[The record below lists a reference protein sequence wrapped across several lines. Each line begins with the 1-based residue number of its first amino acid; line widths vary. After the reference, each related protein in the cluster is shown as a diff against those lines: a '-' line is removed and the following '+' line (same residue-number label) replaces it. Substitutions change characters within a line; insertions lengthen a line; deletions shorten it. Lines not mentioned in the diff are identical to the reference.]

1 MVIPSG
7 ECLSYFNA
15 NSKQLIKKITITYFS
30 AQKKN
35 IMKILKIKLAL
46 FLILAVCSVSTAQI
60 KQAILKT
67 EKVQQFGKAEWDIQ
81 LTGEWSNPYLMEDI
95 ALDMLLTSPSG
106 KTVTVPCFY
115 QSGESGKLSDWKARF
130 TAQEKGNYSVTF
142 RLAKKGKTIQEY
154 PAAKFES
161 VASGKKGILH
171 PNDTYTFKFD
181 NGELFR
187 GIGENLCWEARSN
200 DDSKYFKTLHENER
214 FNYEFLLN
222 KLATNGGNYTRI
234 WMCPWNFPLEWKTVS
249 PNTNRYTN
257 SDEYYNPSAIRK
269 LDRLFEL
276 SDSLGIYIMLTL
288 SGGHSFETGNY
299 SIKTVGFA
307 VNDSDF
313 FVNTKSKEQYK
324 NKLRYLIARWGYS
337 SSIGAWEFF
346 NEVDY
351 LSFGKN
357 PNDNSRQKAVTAWHD
372 EMSTYLKQNDPYGHL
387 VTTSISHRDVEGLNS
402 IKNIDFNQKHIYK
415 NTAGIPST
423 IVNYTKSYG
432 KPYVIGEFG
441 YEWDWSKDFDQF
453 AENMDSDF
461 KRGLWLGLFSPTPI
475 LPMSW
480 WWEYFENRGL
490 MEYFK
495 RVREISDLMMKSGKG
510 SFEPIEVTASQ
521 TGITVY
527 SVKCGNQIFIYLFN
541 PTGEAATTSVDLAG
555 NQLPQKMS
563 LFTCET
569 GSYSSSS
576 QFELNGG
583 KLKLMNIDLTAKS
596 DKVVILDLK

>member
-1 MVIPSG
+1 MT
-7 ECLSYFNA
+7 
-15 NSKQLIKKITITYFS
+15 KKLHLTI
-30 AQKKN
+30 
-35 IMKILKIKLAL
+35 
-46 FLILAVCSVSTAQI
+46 FLILAVCSISFAQI

-67 EKVQQFGKAEWDIQ
+67 ETVYQFGKAVWEIQ
-81 LTGEWSNPYLMEDI
+81 LISEWNNPYLMEEI
-95 ALDMLLTSPSG
+95 AVDMQLMSPSG
-106 KTVTVPCFY
+106 KTVSVPCFY
-115 QSGESGKLSDWKARF
+115 TSGQSGKLSNWEARF
-130 TAQEKGNYSVTF
+130 TAQEKGKYSVTF
-142 RLAKKGKTIQEY
+142 KLGKNGKTIQQF
-154 PAAKFES
+154 PADSFES
-161 VASGKKGILH
+161 VSSTKKGILH
-171 PNDTYTFKFD
+171 ANDTYTFKFD

-214 FNYEFLLN
+214 FNYDFLLN
-222 KLATNGGNYTRI
+222 KLVSNGGNYTRI
-234 WMCPWNFPLEWKTVS
+234 WMCPWNFPLEWRTVS
-249 PNTNRYTN
+249 PNTSRYENTT
-257 SDEYYNPSAIRK
+257 EYYNPSAIRK

-276 SDSLGIYIMLTL
+276 SDSLGVYIMLTL

-299 SIKTVGFA
+299 SVKMGGFA

-357 PNDNSRQKAVTAWHD
+357 PDDKSRQKAVAAWHD
-372 EMSTYLKQNDPYGHL
+372 EMSTFLKENDPYGHL

-415 NTAGIPST
+415 NTTGIPST
-423 IVNYTKSYG
+423 IVNYTRSYG

-480 WWEYFENRGL
+480 WWEYFENRG
-490 MEYFK
+490 MMSYFK
-495 RVREISDLMMKSGKG
+495 RVREISDLMMKSGQG
-510 SFEPIEVTASQ
+510 SFEPVEVSVNQ
-521 TGITVY
+521 SEITVY
-527 SVKCGNQIFIYLFN
+527 GLKCGNTTFVYLYN
-541 PTGEAATTSVDLAG
+541 PTKEEKLNSIEVASSAFPDAVQFYDCESGIFSTSI
-555 NQLPQKMS
+555 
-563 LFTCET
+563 
-569 GSYSSSS
+569 
-576 QFELNGG
+576 QFKINGG
-583 KLKLMNIDLTAKS
+583 KLVIPEIELAGGS
-596 DKVVILDLK
+596 DKVIIVKN